1 MNVSL
6 YNALVNAYNFF
17 INDERNCEA
26 IKMYESKLRL
36 CKLERAM
43 NTPTP
48 AFSYEPISWST
59 AILWI
64 LICFPIGLIYILSNK
79 IKNSINQRK
88 YERNKKKLVLS
99 PEEIEVINKK
109 TSEIAEAEKALQQ
122 AKQAQ
127 EMYYRNNY
135 ERCLSFLPECL
146 RYKNSI
152 ASLMHYVKSGQAITL
167 DAAWNL
173 HARDLRELDEMRMRD
188 EEREE
193 QARRHRETQEA
204 LDTIARNQ
212 EKINRELEIA
222 NGYRTGRY
230 R

>member
-17 INDERNCEA
+17 INDEKNHETIKKCEA
-26 IKMYESKLRL
+26 KLHL
-36 CKLERAM
+36 CKLERAI

-48 AFSYEPISWST
+48 AFSYDPINWST
-59 AILWI
+59 AIIWF
-64 LICFPIGLIYILSNK
+64 LICFPFGLIYIFSNK
-79 IKNSINQRK
+79 IKNNISQRR

-99 PEEIEVINKK
+99 PDEIEIINKK
-109 TSEIAEAEKALQQ
+109 ADEIAEAKKELHQ

-135 ERCLSFLPECL
+135 EKCLSFLPECL
-146 RYKNSI
+146 RYKESI
-152 ASLMHYVKSGQAITL
+152 ASLMHYVKTGQANTL

-173 HARDLRELDEMRMRD
+173 HARDLRDLEEQRLRD

-193 QARRHRETQEA
+193 QRRRHQETQEA
-204 LDTIARNQ
+204 LDIIAQNQ
-212 EKINRELEIA
+212 EKTNRELEIA